1 MLIGMAAS
9 ATTPNDTSRFATAV
23 TSIPCAFSA
32 LPCSC
37 RGGQPLP
44 RADRFIGRRGRRALR
59 LILERR
65 FDAPHIRLHR
75 AFKMSE
81 FADYQAPIVVLVI
94 FVEVRFELGIAC
106 RFLSAGGAVVIE
118 VHAFKL
124 ASRNAN
130 VLARLCRG
138 SVRPSRTRC
147 HREC

>member
-1 MLIGMAAS
+1 MLIGKAAS
-9 ATTPNDTSRFATAV
+9 ATVPYVASRYATAV
-23 TSIPCAFSA
+23 TSIPCVFSA
-32 LPCSC
+32 LPCPC

-44 RADRFIGRRGRRALR
+44 RADRVIGRRGRRALR
-59 LILERR
+59 LMLELR

-75 AFKMSE
+75 AFNMSD
-81 FADYQAPIVVLVI
+81 FAEYQAPIVGLVI
-94 FVEVRFELGIAC
+94 FVEVRFELGIPC
-106 RFLSAGGAVVIE
+106 RFLSADGAVVIE

-124 ASRNAN
+124 TSRNAI

>member
-1 MLIGMAAS
+1 MLIGKAAS
-9 ATTPNDTSRFATAV
+9 ATAPYVASRFATAV

-37 RGGQPLP
+37 RGVQPLP

-65 FDAPHIRLHR
+65 FAAPHIRLHR

-81 FADYQAPIVVLVI
+81 FSEYQAPIVVLDI
-94 FVEVRFELGIAC
+94 IVEVRFELGIPC
-106 RFLSAGGAVVIE
+106 RFLSAVGAVVIV

-124 ASRNAN
+124 TSRNAI
-130 VLARLCRG
+130 VLARLWRG